1 MTLVKSI
8 GTQSNLVIIVDEQDS
23 MKSAEH
29 IQFEMW
35 KQWGYKWQWLKNQIE
50 TFSTNTSTYL
60 SVIQ

>member
-8 GTQSNLVIIVDEQDS
+8 GMQINLVIIVDEQDS

-29 IQFEMW
+29 IQFETW
-35 KQWGYKWQWLKNQIE
+35 KEWGYKWQRLNNHID